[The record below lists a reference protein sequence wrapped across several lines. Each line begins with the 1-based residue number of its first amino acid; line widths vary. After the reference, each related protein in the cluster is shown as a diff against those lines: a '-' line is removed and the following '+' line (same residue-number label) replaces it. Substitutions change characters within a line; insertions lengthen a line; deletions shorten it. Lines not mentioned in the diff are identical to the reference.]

1 MIWIS
6 FAHIMKEIW
15 DVFKVHRKN
24 SLSVIPFRLMNIHQ
38 TQLKSNEMPNS
49 TCCLVKFQIPTPF
62 FNNRNPSQ
70 NLPFPHL
77 ADSPPLATLREPA
90 KPIRGEEPGLGL
102 LNGVFSAT
110 FVYHFVMGE
119 SAVDG
124 GFKWKI
130 INAVLNR
137 KNGGWGYP
145 GRFFWG

>member
-1 MIWIS
+1 
-6 FAHIMKEIW
+6 MKEIW

-90 KPIRGEEPGLGL
+90 KPIRG
-102 LNGVFSAT
+102 
-110 FVYHFVMGE
+110 
-119 SAVDG
+119 
-124 GFKWKI
+124 
-130 INAVLNR
+130 
-137 KNGGWGYP
+137 
-145 GRFFWG
+145 